1 MGQRFTLL
9 LAQELFKRRR
19 ELRADDVAVGILGHL
34 FAIGDAAKAD
44 DVCAS
49 RARSNIGH
57 SVADH
62 GDCAVAESEVPAH
75 NGLAI
80 GACERRG

>member
-1 MGQRFTLL
+1 MRQRFTFL
-9 LAQELFKRRR
+9 LAQELLKRRR
-19 ELRADDVAVGILGHL
+19 ELRAGDVAVGILGHL
-34 FAIGDAAKAD
+34 FAIGDATEAD
-44 DVCAS
+44 DVCAA

-62 GDCAVAESEVPAH
+62 GDVAVAESEVPAH